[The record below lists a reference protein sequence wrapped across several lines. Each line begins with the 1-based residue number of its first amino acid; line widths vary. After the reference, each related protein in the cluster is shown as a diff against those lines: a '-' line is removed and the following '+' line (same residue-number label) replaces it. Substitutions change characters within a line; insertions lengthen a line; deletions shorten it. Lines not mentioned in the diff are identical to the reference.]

1 MRAVFFLYYVKQ
13 YRKKVQ
19 YTACYA
25 YLVSKFPLKPLRT
38 YAASLHIVYYFCSCQ
53 ER

>member
-19 YTACYA
+19 YTACHYEE
-25 YLVSKFPLKPLRT
+25 VEDGV
-38 YAASLHIVYYFCSCQ
+38 HIADLFAKGKEHSSYGI
-53 ER
+53 